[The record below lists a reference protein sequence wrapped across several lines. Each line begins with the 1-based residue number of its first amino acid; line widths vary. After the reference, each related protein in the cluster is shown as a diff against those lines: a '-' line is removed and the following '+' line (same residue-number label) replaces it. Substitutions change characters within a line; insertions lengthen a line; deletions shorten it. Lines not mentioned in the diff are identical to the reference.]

1 MGNVVQESYISVDE
15 EGTAASAIT
24 AISSIL
30 VVEGAVIQKMSKII
44 VLDRQFVYMSIDQKR

>member
-30 VVEGAVIQKMSKII
+30 VVECAVIQKMSKII

>member
-30 VVEGAVIQKMSKII
+30 VVKCAVIQEMSKII